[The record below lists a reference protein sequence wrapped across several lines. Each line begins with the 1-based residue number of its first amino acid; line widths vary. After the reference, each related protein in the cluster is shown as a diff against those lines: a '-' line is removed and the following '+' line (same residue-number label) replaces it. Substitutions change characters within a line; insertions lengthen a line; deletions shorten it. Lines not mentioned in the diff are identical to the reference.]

1 MSRESIRYLRRSF
14 HRLKL
19 EDVIP
24 NPELKVQIEAW
35 VAEGKI
41 GRTTV
46 DVDM

>member
-1 MSRESIRYLRRSF
+1 MSQSGNCGAHF
-14 HRLKL
+14 RLKL

-24 NPELKVQIEAW
+24 NPELKAQIEAW
-35 VAEGKI
+35 VAEGKV